1 MISRQADLVKWDGDI
16 FPGRVVLPCGLMK
29 QASGRKAGRRKP
41 RRSISGILTWIGV
54 VAGVALIVWGIS
66 RTAGVAY
73 TDRDIAVVSFS
84 ALTSSERRSA
94 LQAANRERCP
104 CGCGMTLARCVST
117 DMTCPL
123 RDQNIQK
130 IRTMVREADQP

>member
-1 MISRQADLVKWDGDI
+1 
-16 FPGRVVLPCGLMK
+16 MK

-41 RRSISGILTWIGV
+41 ARSISGILIWL
-54 VAGVALIVWGIS
+54 GVAAGIALLVWGIS
-66 RTAGVAY
+66 RTSGVAY

-84 ALTSSERRSA
+84 GLTSSERMSA
-94 LQAANRERCP
+94 LQTANRERCS

-123 RDQNIQK
+123 REQNIQS
-130 IRTMVREADQP
+130 IRTMVREADRP

>member
-1 MISRQADLVKWDGDI
+1 MVG
-16 FPGRVVLPCGLMK
+16 
-29 QASGRKAGRRKP
+29 
-41 RRSISGILTWIGV
+41 
-54 VAGVALIVWGIS
+54 GVALLVWGIS
-66 RTAGVAY
+66 RTSGVAY

-94 LQAANRERCP
+94 LQVANRERCP

-123 RDQNIQK
+123 REKNIQA

>member
-1 MISRQADLVKWDGDI
+1 MNQ
-16 FPGRVVLPCGLMK
+16 LP
-29 QASGRKAGRRKP
+29 AGRRDAGN
-41 RRSISGILTWIGV
+41 RAQSILRASHVAGAVT
-54 VAGVALIVWGIS
+54 AGVALLVWGIS
-66 RTAGVAY
+66 RSLRRGLHK
-73 TDRDIAVVSFS
+73 DKDIAVVSFS

-94 LQAANRERCP
+94 LEAANRERCI

-130 IRTMVREADQP
+130 HQNDGA